1 MEAAMSDL
9 RVEIMRAHQ
18 DVANS
23 VPGAKNRLEN
33 LQAKFRTSGAMIERV
48 GGSCSLIERG
58 AGAATI
64 SPPRTGKKRAS
75 WQLGDK
81 EELSYRDVKLV
92 EHFVSYKVSL
102 TSYVKNDIL
111 AEIRR
116 AHQEAGEEIEA
127 AGWLFAQYLPRGSSD
142 SIEVVRATRSGSE
155 PGTRTRVFLG
165 DPIDAMV
172 AVRNQGLGHLKLV
185 GDWHCHTR
193 GGSQLPS
200 DADARAWAG
209 TMDSLGRSA
218 YVSVIVSPNDQGS
231 GWTLPSFSAW
241 VAGRTGHPSRPVVG
255 RARIEC

>member
-1 MEAAMSDL
+1 VNTVQL
-9 RVEIMRAHQ
+9 QTEILRAHQ
-18 DVANS
+18 EVKS
-23 VPGAKNRLEN
+23 GGPGARKKLER
-33 LQAKFRTSGAMIERV
+33 LQAEYRSGGHSIERV
-48 GGSCSLIERG
+48 GGTCQLIDRG
-58 AGAATI
+58 AGGQTARTS
-64 SPPRTGKKRAS
+64 SPGAKRPS
-75 WQLGDK
+75 WRLGDK
-81 EELSYRDVKLV
+81 EELDYREVKLA

>member
-1 MEAAMSDL
+1 MSDL

-92 EHFVSYKVSL
+92 ERGYADFAVDLGSGARE
-102 TSYVKNDIL
+102 TIL
-111 AEIRR
+111 GEIRQ
-116 AHQEAGEEIEA
+116 AHREVGDVEV
-127 AGWLFAQYLPRGSSD
+127 AGWLFSQGSLRHDSRSLTIAYATLGGRGN
-142 SIEVVRATRSGSE
+142 A
-155 PGTRTRVFLG
+155 RTVSLG
-165 DPIDAMV
+165 DPLDGIAAARSAGIDE
-172 AVRNQGLGHLKLV
+172 HWKLC
-185 GDWHCHTR
+185 GDWHRHPR
-193 GGSQLPS
+193 GGSELPS
-200 DADARAWAG
+200 HQDAKAWAG
-209 TMDSLGRSA
+209 TADWLARSC
-218 YVSVIVSPNDQGS
+218 YVSLIVSPSENL
-231 GWTLPSFSAW
+231 GWMSPKLSAW
-241 VAGRTGHPSRPVVG
+241 VARRYGSPSGPVVQ
-255 RARIEC
+255 RARMEW